1 MGDEMKK
8 KGEKTPRQNIR
19 IAPFAVIFIF
29 LILLTIGIGLDEPS
43 RVLQQATQI
52 CLPCIGI
59 G

>member
-1 MGDEMKK
+1 MKK